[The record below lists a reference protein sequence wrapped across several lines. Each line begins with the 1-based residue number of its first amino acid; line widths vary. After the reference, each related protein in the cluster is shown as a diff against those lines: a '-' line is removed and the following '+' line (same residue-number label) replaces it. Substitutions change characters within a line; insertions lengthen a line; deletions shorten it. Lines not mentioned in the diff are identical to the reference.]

1 MTVALIKKFE
11 TLEIAK
17 PTVHEPV
24 EAALGTFHHAGDQF
38 VQINTYG
45 RSDRKIPGKTSQSIQ
60 LDRNAALK
68 LVETLKTHFD
78 L

>member
-1 MTVALIKKFE
+1 MALIKEFANLDIEK
-11 TLEIAK
+11 LQ
-17 PTVHEPV
+17 VHEPV
-24 EAALGTFHHAGDQF
+24 EAALGSFEHAGDRF

-68 LVETLKTHFD
+68 LVETLKAHFD
-78 L
+78 I